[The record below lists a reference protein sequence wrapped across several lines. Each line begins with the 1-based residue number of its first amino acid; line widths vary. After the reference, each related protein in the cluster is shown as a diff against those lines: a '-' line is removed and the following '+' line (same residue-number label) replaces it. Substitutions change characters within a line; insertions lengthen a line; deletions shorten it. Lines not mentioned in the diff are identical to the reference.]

1 MLGPRISHLCMKNCT
16 TIDDISR
23 IKYALQGIYAP
34 YDIKIILSFYQQRA
48 FLLLLYAFYKCHAIT
63 TLAAIPTAVASSA
76 PGSVHLVFFTFAAI

>member
-1 MLGPRISHLCMKNCT
+1 MKNCT

-23 IKYALQGIYAP
+23 KKYASQGLYAP
-34 YDIKIILSFYQQRA
+34 YGVKMIFSFYQHWG
-48 FLLLLYAFYKCHAIT
+48 FLFPLYVFYKCHAIT